1 VHHARPK
8 ECPIRTL
15 GAAKVA
21 IKNGFVVSAKDPLG
35 SSWRAEDVQ
44 KSSKYPRLLSH
55 IFVLAVA
62 LPPLTMTVAQAH
74 QAPVPHQRI
83 VLDAAVSVRP
93 ETLRDIPADAPSP
106 PPAPAPTPPP
116 APKPKPRPVVF
127 YATGAVADIIRAAA
141 AKWGADPN
149 QLLRVASCES
159 GLNPNSYNSRSGA
172 TGLFQFKPGTFY
184 GHGGHNIWDAADQ
197 ADVAAHMFSQG
208 LAYEWSCK

>member
-1 VHHARPK
+1 VS
-8 ECPIRTL
+8 IRTL

-21 IKNGFVVSAKDPLG
+21 IRNGFVVSAKDPFG

-62 LPPLTMTVAQAH
+62 LPPLSMTVAQAH
-74 QAPVPHQRI
+74 QAPAQHHRI
-83 VLDAAVSVRP
+83 VLDAAAVSVRP
-93 ETLRDIPADAPSP
+93 ESLRDIPPDP
-106 PPAPAPTPPP
+106 PPTPTPTPTPAPTRTP
-116 APKPKPRPVVF
+116 APKPRPAPRPVVF
-127 YATGAVADIIRAAA
+127 HATGAVADIIRAAA

-184 GHGGHNIWDAADQ
+184 AHGGHNIWGAADQ

-208 LAYEWSCK
+208 LAHEWSCK